1 MSKFTYYRNLILA
14 IVCLFLGV
22 SIGHVQLTQ
31 VNGGFPYKEELS
43 KREGFVDWVQEY
55 EYGIRFSFVDDK
67 YNFNY
72 PSKSDGQGIVYD
84 SLLNSKGQKVEVLFE
99 PREGTGLIYADKEF
113 HDVFDIKVGG
123 NVVRSYAES
132 EKAWKSDNLLMPFI
146 LALFLI
152 GGPYIWWKTKKEF
165 KSA

>member
-22 SIGHVQLTQ
+22 SIGYVQLTQ
-31 VNGGFPYKEELS
+31 VNGGFPYKEDLA

-55 EYGIRFSFVDDK
+55 EYGIRFAFADDE

-84 SLLNSKGQKVEVLFE
+84 SLLNSKGQRVEVLFE
-99 PREGTGLIYADKEF
+99 PREGTKPIYTDKEF
-113 HDVFDIKVGG
+113 HDVFDIKVGD

-132 EKAWKSDNLLMPFI
+132 DKAWKSDNLLMPFI

-165 KSA
+165 KNA